1 MSDDFFDALLGG
13 YRSRPKGGTPA
24 PASKPEKGI
33 PWEAKVIDGAYYVP
47 LRQVA
52 ELLASN
58 GVLPAVRKG
67 IERRVTSLGEGS

>member
-33 PWEAKVIDGAYYVP
+33 PWEAKVIDGA
-47 LRQVA
+47 
-52 ELLASN
+52 
-58 GVLPAVRKG
+58 
-67 IERRVTSLGEGS
+67 